1 MIDERISRFCELP
14 LLAKELN
21 EQAAQRRT
29 YVVRFLYAGVLF
41 TAACGMFYGS
51 FLQGSGGS
59 AGGLGQGRQMFEQLV
74 GLQFWTIYLFLP
86 AISCGCL
93 SIEKERNTLGLLLI
107 TTLTPWQIVVQKLL
121 GRLVPMLT
129 FVVLSFPL
137 MAVAYSFGGVTAD
150 YFWSGI
156 LILMVTCVEAAALS
170 VMCSAWYPTTVEAFI
185 GNYVLFLT
193 MFYTLPPGWG
203 PWLFKRASDVTLGMT
218 LVSLWFPVALTV
230 GFLSAARRFVESRA
244 FVPPKNVL
252 LGIFQ
257 RLDRFFNE
265 ANQVTGGIVLVNDGD
280 PLPGLEPVAW
290 RETTKKS
297 LGTFRYLF
305 RVLVLLELPLIVVCS
320 TLSIGMPGGPN
331 ISDVSRCAYVL
342 WILAAA
348 MIIVHAGSVM
358 AAERTRQTLD
368 VLLATPM
375 SGEQILNQKLQGV
388 RRLIKV
394 LRVPFLTIFAFEV
407 WWFNSSEY
415 RWFYLLLSLVSIA
428 VYLPVLAWLALW
440 MGLKIA
446 SQMKAVLGT
455 LALVAAW
462 LLAPRVARA
471 VFDEMAGSSVP
482 VWVECLLALNPAEQ
496 IVSIEDLNTT
506 ARLASL
512 KATQQGFLPF
522 MILSGINFLLY
533 GLVWYL
539 VRRRCLL
546 HSDRLLGRLPPE
558 AIAVPVDLGLGFNL
572 DVAVDLGLARQ
583 PQVLF
588 VTETGEEGD
597 RPQQ

>member
-1 MIDERISRFCELP
+1 MIVERIARFCELP

-21 EQAAQRRT
+21 EQAAQSRT

-51 FLQGSGGS
+51 FLQGAGGS
-59 AGGLGQGRQMFEQLV
+59 GGGLGQGRQMFEQLV

-107 TTLTPWQIVVQKLL
+107 TTLSPWQIVVQKLL

-129 FVVLSFPL
+129 FVLLSFPL
-137 MAVAYSFGGVTAD
+137 MAVAYSFGGITPD
-150 YFWSGI
+150 YLWSGI
-156 LILMVTCVEAAALS
+156 VLLVLTCIQAAALS

-185 GNYVLFLT
+185 GNYVLFLVL
-193 MFYTLPPGWG
+193 FFTLRAGWG
-203 PWLFKRASDVTLGMT
+203 PWLFHESSDASFAQTLR
-218 LVSLWFPVALTV
+218 SLWFPVALTG
-230 GFLSAARRFVESRA
+230 GFLFGARRFVESRA

-252 LGIFQ
+252 LGWFQ

-265 ANQVTGGIVLVNDGD
+265 ANSLTGGVVLVKDGD
-280 PLPGLEPVAW
+280 PLPGLDPVAW

-305 RVLVLLELPLIVVCS
+305 RVLVMLEVPLIGVCFS
-320 TLSIGMPGGPN
+320 LSVGTPGGPD
-331 ISDVSRCAYVL
+331 IAAVSYLLYLL

-368 VLLATPM
+368 VLLATPLT
-375 SGEQILNQKLQGV
+375 GEEILKEKLQGV

-407 WWFNSSEY
+407 WWFNGSEY
-415 RWFYLLLSLVSIA
+415 RWLCLGLSLVSIA
-428 VYLPVLAWLALW
+428 VYLPLLAWLALW
-440 MGLKIA
+440 MGLKIR

-455 LALVAAW
+455 IALVAAW
-462 LLAPRVARA
+462 LLAPRAVRA
-471 VFDEMAGSSVP
+471 IFEGMAGTGVP
-482 VWVECLLALNPAEQ
+482 MLIEGLLALNPAEQ
-496 IVSIEDLNTT
+496 IVAIEGLNTT
-506 ARLASL
+506 ARLAST

-522 MILSGINFLLY
+522 LILLAGNFALY
-533 GLVWYL
+533 GLMSYFIRRHCL
-539 VRRRCLL
+539 V
-546 HSDRLLGRLPPE
+546 HADRLLGRLEPPVQLSQPPASSPVFE
-558 AIAVPVDLGLGFNL
+558 ADDDPEPAAM
-572 DVAVDLGLARQ
+572 VANR
-583 PQVLF
+583 
-588 VTETGEEGD
+588 
-597 RPQQ
+597 

>member
-1 MIDERISRFCELP
+1 MNAESISRFCELP

-29 YVVRFLYAGVLF
+29 YLVRFLYAGILF

-51 FLQGSGGS
+51 FLQGTGGS

-74 GLQFWTIYLFLP
+74 GLQFWTIFLFLP

-107 TTLTPWQIVVQKLL
+107 TTLSPWQIVVQKLL

-137 MAVAYSFGGVTAD
+137 MAVAYSFGGITAD
-150 YFWSGI
+150 YLWSGI
-156 LILMVTCVEAAALS
+156 VILVLTCVEAAALS

-193 MFYTLPPGWG
+193 LLYTLPWGWG
-203 PWLFKRASDVTLGMT
+203 PWLFQQASDITFAESLA
-218 LVSLWFPVALTV
+218 SLWFPAALT
-230 GFLSAARRFVESRA
+230 GAFLFGARRFVESRA

-252 LGIFQ
+252 LGTFQ

-265 ANQVTGGIVLVNDGD
+265 ANAVTGGIVLVRDGD
-280 PLPGLEPVAW
+280 PLPGAEPVAW

-305 RVLVLLELPLIVVCS
+305 RVLVLLELPLILVCS
-320 TLSIGMPGGPN
+320 TLSIGMSGGPN
-331 ISDVSRCAYVL
+331 IAVVSRFLYIL

-368 VLLATPM
+368 VLLATPLA
-375 SGEQILNQKLQGV
+375 GEQILKQKLGGV
-388 RRLIKV
+388 WRLIRV
-394 LRVPFLTIFAFEV
+394 LLVPFLTIYAFEV
-407 WWFNSSEY
+407 WWFTGSDY
-415 RWFYLLLSLVSIA
+415 RWTYLILSFMSII
-428 VYLPVLAWLALW
+428 YLPLLAWLALW
-440 MGLKIA
+440 TGLKIG

-455 LALVAAW
+455 LALVAVW
-462 LLAPRVARA
+462 LLAPQVVRA
-471 VFDEMAGSSVP
+471 IFDDIAGTSVP
-482 VWVECLLALNPAEQ
+482 VWIECLLALNPADQ
-496 IVSIEDLNTT
+496 IVAIEELNTT
-506 ARLASL
+506 GRLASS

-522 MILSGINFLLY
+522 LILSGVNFLLH
-533 GLVWYL
+533 GLMWYL
-539 VRRRCLL
+539 VRRRCLAQA
-546 HSDRLLGRLPPE
+546 DKLLGRLSPE
-558 AIAVPVDLGLGFNL
+558 PFPVPVDFGLGFNL

-588 VTETGEEGD
+588 VTQPGEEGD
-597 RPQQ
+597 RPQ